1 MIDLF
6 AIDTYHPRRALGIL
20 SMAQATNSDT
30 RYTTA
35 RYFDLV
41 AAGVLQPDDHVELLE
56 GIIVAEPPQDPEHAS
71 GTMAADYALRAAIG
85 DRGLIRIQLPLV
97 LGPYSAPEPDVA
109 VVAGRLGDYV
119 KSHPTTAL
127 LVVEIARTSLPK
139 DRLSKSRIYAVAGIP
154 EYWIVNLPERCV
166 EVFRKPD
173 LALAVYADRHSAVG
187 GAAID
192 LVALPGTRV
201 AVVDLLPAV

>member
-1 MIDLF
+1 
-6 AIDTYHPRRALGIL
+6 
-20 SMAQATNSDT
+20 MAQATNSDT